1 LEIRIMAAK
10 EKYAEP
16 TYLECGFGELEH
28 KVITPEICCK
38 CGTCEA
44 FCPRIEH
51 KAGRPELIEY
61 DPLCGLCFAYCP
73 RTFLNMPDLEKKIFG
88 RARSED
94 EALGIYRKA
103 ASAQAS
109 LAPGRKQDGG
119 VATALLVHA
128 LRSGTIDCAIVTDR
142 DEEWRTVAR
151 VVTTPEEVIAAAGTK
166 YTISNSVFAIKDALE
181 KGCEKI
187 GFVGTPCQIQ
197 ALRKVQFLEE
207 PYEFGQEKIALLIG
221 LFCMENF
228 DYDTLMEGLVKEKFG
243 LQPKDVARF
252 EIQKG
257 MFRVIDK
264 NSGVHEVKIEETEPY
279 AFKGCGP
286 CFDFGSE
293 LADISVGSVG
303 SPGGWSTVLTRT
315 DIGEKLYASALKA
328 GAVQEKPVSEKGLAL
343 AKKLAGGKGK
353 RFEEK
358 SKELEVSGITR

>member
-1 LEIRIMAAK
+1 MAAK

-28 KVITPEICCK
+28 KVITPEICCR

-51 KAGRPELIEY
+51 KEGRPELIEY

-73 RTFLNMPDLEKKIFG
+73 RTFLDMPAIESRLFG
-88 RARSED
+88 RARTQD
-94 EALGIYRKA
+94 EPLGIYKKVI
-103 ASAQAS
+103 SAQS
-109 LAPGRKQDGG
+109 GLAPGRAQDGG
-119 VATALLVHA
+119 VVTALLVHA
-128 LRSGTIDCAIVTDR
+128 LETGLIDCAIVTDR
-142 DEEWRTVAR
+142 DDEWRTVSK

-166 YTISNSVFAIKDALE
+166 YTISNSVFGIKDALD
-181 KGCEKI
+181 KGCSKI

-197 ALRKVQFLEE
+197 ALRKVQLLEE

-228 DYDTLMEGLVKEKFG
+228 DYDTLMDGLVKGRFG

-252 EIQKG
+252 EIKKG

-264 NSGVHEVKIEETEPY
+264 SGAAHEVKIEETDPY
-279 AFKGCGP
+279 TFKGCGP
-286 CFDFGSE
+286 CFDFASE
-293 LADISVGSVG
+293 LSDISVGSVG
-303 SPGGWSTVLTRT
+303 SAEGWSTVLPRT
-315 DIGEKLYASALKA
+315 DIGEKLYASALSA
-328 GAVQEKPVSEKGLAL
+328 GAVKEKAVSEKGLAL
-343 AKKLAGGKGK
+343 AKRLATGKGK

-358 SKELEVSGITR
+358 SEELGVSGIKR